1 MTAPPQPRPEA
12 RHARRG
18 GRRSGRSRWRLLA
31 VLGLLLLAVSATV
44 LTAAYQQ
51 LGRTPAEIVGYLR
64 KRLIGHPTLEMLA
77 EPVLTTA
84 LDWLD
89 EPDPRA
95 PQPPFQVP
103 PPPGGPMRLAAPA
116 SPVAETRPAADPAGV
131 LRVGPGRSLTRIAM
145 AARLAR
151 DGDTIEIDPGDYVA
165 DVAVWTRNNLTL
177 RGTGPRV
184 RLFAAGAH
192 AEGKAIWVVRGGKVL
207 VENIDFI
214 GARVPDGNGAGIRL
228 ESGQLTVR
236 NCLFHGNQNGIMTS
250 GDARSSLV
258 VEGSEF
264 GYNGAGDGL
273 THGLYAGHIRSLSVS
288 GSHFHHANG
297 GHLIKSRALESHIAY
312 NRLSDE
318 AGGRASYEL
327 EFPNGGMARV
337 IGNILQQT
345 AETRNSVMLSY
356 GAEGLANPV
365 NALFMVHNT
374 LVNDRALGGSFV
386 RVWPGTQQVL
396 VRHNLWIGPG
406 RIHIASADDAFQV
419 DDNARG
425 DWSDLAQP
433 SREDYRI
440 RSSSRAR
447 LSLPADARLGDELQP
462 RAEYQHP
469 HRMQPLA
476 AAATLMGAVQT
487 PGP

>member
-1 MTAPPQPRPEA
+1 MSALQPGG
-12 RHARRG
+12 RH
-18 GRRSGRSRWRLLA
+18 GRRSRSGLRWWLA
-31 VLGLLLLAVSATV
+31 GLVLLLAVSATAV
-44 LTAAYQQ
+44 VVAYQQ
-51 LGRTPAEIVGYLR
+51 LGRTPAEIVSYLR
-64 KRLIGHPTLEMLA
+64 KRLIGHPMLESLA
-77 EPVLTTA
+77 EPVLATS
-84 LDWLD
+84 LDWLG

-103 PPPGGPMRLAAPA
+103 PPPGGPMRPGSAAAPA
-116 SPVAETRPAADPAGV
+116 GEARPAGDTAGV

-145 AARLAR
+145 AAQLAR

-288 GSHFHHANG
+288 GSHFHHANA
-297 GHLIKSRALESHIAY
+297 GHLIKSRALENRIAY

-327 EFPNGGMARV
+327 EFPNGGIARV
-337 IGNILQQT
+337 IGNLVQQT
-345 AETRNSVMLSY
+345 AETRNSVMVSY

-365 NALFMVHNT
+365 NALFMAHNT
-374 LVNDRALGGSFV
+374 LVNDRPLGGSFV
-386 RVWPGTQQVL
+386 RVWPGAQQVL

-406 RIHIASADDAFQV
+406 RLHIARADDAFQV
-419 DDNARG
+419 DDNAQG

-440 RSSSRAR
+440 RSASRAR
-447 LSLPADARLGDELQP
+447 LSLPPDAQLGAELQP

-469 HRMQPLA
+469 RRIQPLA
-476 AAATLMGAVQT
+476 GPATLMGALQT